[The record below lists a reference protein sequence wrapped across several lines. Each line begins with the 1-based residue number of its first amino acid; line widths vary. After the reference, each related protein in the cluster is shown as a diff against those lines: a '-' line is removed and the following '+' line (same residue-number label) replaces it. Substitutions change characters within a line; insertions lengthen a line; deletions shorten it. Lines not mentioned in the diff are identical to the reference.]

1 VFWGNFTVKYG
12 ITVAPVLDLR
22 NGFPLSVIDEDRNF
36 VGQRNRA
43 GRFPNFTSLDLQVLK
58 SVSAPGR
65 FSENYRFRVG
75 VKVFNLTNHF
85 NPRDFQ
91 GNNASDEFGG
101 FYNGVGRK
109 FGMKFVI
116 EKK

>member
-1 VFWGNFTVKYG
+1 MKYG
-12 ITVAPVLDLR
+12 ITVAPVLDMR

-43 GRFPNFTSLDLQVLK
+43 GRFPNFASLDLQVLK
-58 SVSAPGR
+58 SVPALGR
-65 FSENYRFRVG
+65 LSEKYRFRVG

-91 GNNASDEFGG
+91 GNLASDEFGG